1 MLALNQFFETINGF
15 IELGGNVLWAIMAV
29 LFFMW
34 LLILERY
41 WFMYRSLPAHR
52 NAMLQDWD
60 ARRDTGSWY
69 AKRIRDEMIS
79 ITSAATHRNL
89 SMIKT
94 LIAICPLLGL
104 LGTVTGMVGVFEVMA
119 VAGTGNARAMAA
131 GVSKATVPTMA
142 GMVAALSG
150 VYFSTHLEHKADAET
165 ERLEDM
171 LQYHD

>member
-1 MLALNQFFETINGF
+1 MLALNRFFETVNAF
-15 IELGGNVLWAIMAV
+15 IELGGDVLWAIMLV

-34 LLILERY
+34 MLILERY
-41 WFMYRSLPAHR
+41 WFMYRNLPSQRSALLK
-52 NAMLQDWD
+52 AWED
-60 ARRDTGSWY
+60 RRDTGSWY

-150 VYFSTHLEHKADAET
+150 VYFSTHLEHKADSET